1 MEAMS
6 LQENKNLNEGRKW
19 VLRKQTRFEHVPHEH
34 NRNKPQLL
42 CKFPQCRNWTLEN
55 GHVPNPVGNEI
66 SNTTNA
72 KGTLWTRELEKKW
85 KTLECKRNVK
95 GERKGFPAFIKSIN
109 SQKERNKR
117 KMKQFYL
124 NSLYSYSASFE
135 EGILRK

>member
-1 MEAMS
+1 MNQGARKK
-6 LQENKNLNEGRKW
+6 LKN
-19 VLRKQTRFEHVPHEH
+19 
-34 NRNKPQLL
+34 
-42 CKFPQCRNWTLEN
+42 
-55 GHVPNPVGNEI
+55 
-66 SNTTNA
+66 
-72 KGTLWTRELEKKW
+72 
-85 KTLECKRNVK
+85 LECKRNVK

>member
-1 MEAMS
+1 M
-6 LQENKNLNEGRKW
+6 QK
-19 VLRKQTRFEHVPHEH
+19 
-34 NRNKPQLL
+34 
-42 CKFPQCRNWTLEN
+42 
-55 GHVPNPVGNEI
+55 
-66 SNTTNA
+66 
-72 KGTLWTRELEKKW
+72 
-85 KTLECKRNVK
+85 NVK